1 MTIKIMLDK
10 GARITK
16 AYKTDAGYDLY
27 AMESAIIPA
36 KGDRVFDTGVHIEL
50 PEGTMGLVFSKSGL
64 NFKHGI
70 TSEGIIDSG
79 YSGTIK
85 AKLYNNSMLPYA
97 VRAGDKITQLII
109 LPIITAELE
118 IVDEFEET
126 ARGNNGFGSS
136 GK

>member
-16 AYKTDAGYDLY
+16 AYTNDAGYDLY
-27 AMESAIIPA
+27 ARENGVVPA
-36 KGDRVFDTGVHIEL
+36 RGDHVFDTGVHIEL

-85 AKLYNNSMLPYA
+85 AKLYNNSMVPY
-97 VRAGDKITQLII
+97 VVKKGEKITQLII
-109 LPIITAELE
+109 LPVITPELE
-118 IVDEFEET
+118 IVDKFEET
-126 ARGNNGFGSS
+126 EGGDNGFGSS